1 MLRFIS
7 KNIGV
12 ALFQIVLVATF
23 VFLLLRFIPG
33 DPAQLVLGSETATD
47 PAAVEAM
54 RATLGLDKPLMT
66 QYITWVFD
74 IIHLDFG
81 KSLFNNMEVSSYLSE
96 RLPRTLELAI
106 AAIIIG
112 SLIGIPLG
120 IIASV
125 KRGSFIDVVVS
136 SISAIG
142 MSFPVYVSGTVIIL
156 IVSLQLQLLPASGY
170 TNFSENPV
178 LHIQRLILPA
188 ITIALPFAATVARM
202 TRSSMLEVLNKE
214 FVQTLR
220 AKGLSEKLVIYKHV
234 LRNAIMTVITVI
246 GLELGSLIG
255 GTVLIEFLFNW
266 PGLSS
271 LLVESI
277 NNRNYPVIQG
287 VVIVIAT
294 SFILI
299 NRSVEIIYGLI
310 DPRTR

>member
-81 KSLFNNMEVSSYLSE
+81 QSLFNNMEVSSYLSE

-106 AAIIIG
+106 VAIIIG

-125 KRGSFIDVVVS
+125 KRGSFIDVIVS

-156 IVSLQLQLLPASGY
+156 VVSLQLHLLPASGY

-266 PGLSS
+266 PGLST

-287 VVIVIAT
+287 AVIVIAA

-299 NRSVEIIYGLI
+299 NRSIEIIYGLI